1 MPFLV
6 AAGVL
11 VALAG
16 VQWLASG
23 PRSGD
28 LGRDL
33 LAVVFGRRATKRTGL
48 FSTDDRGVY
57 VVQRAWSYVLLA
69 AAGTCAWIGILT
81 VLIG

>member
-6 AAGVL
+6 AAGIL

-16 VQWLASG
+16 VQWLLSG
-23 PRSGD
+23 PRPGD
-28 LGRDL
+28 LGRGL
-33 LAVVFGRRATKRTGL
+33 LAVVFGRRAMRMTGL
-48 FSTDDRGVY
+48 FSTDERGVY

-69 AAGTCAWIGILT
+69 AAGICAWIGLLT